1 MLEVLESEINKN
13 LPELNSYLQAREL
26 HFGMVFTQRI
36 ITLFACDG
44 PIALAERVLDV
55 FLYEGEYV
63 LITLILR
70 MLQIKQHTLMAQS
83 PDTLYTYLRKQLV
96 QDCYEEYGVQGLLS
110 PQASAL

>member
-1 MLEVLESEINKN
+1 MEVLESEINKN
-13 LPELNSYLQAREL
+13 FPELNSYMQAHEL

-44 PIALAERVLDV
+44 PIALAERVMDV

-70 MLQIKQHTLMAQS
+70 MLQIKQHALMEQP
-83 PDTLYTYLRKQLV
+83 PDTLYTYLRKRLV
-96 QDCYEEYGVQGLLS
+96 QECYEEYGVQGLLAH
-110 PQASAL
+110 QASTL